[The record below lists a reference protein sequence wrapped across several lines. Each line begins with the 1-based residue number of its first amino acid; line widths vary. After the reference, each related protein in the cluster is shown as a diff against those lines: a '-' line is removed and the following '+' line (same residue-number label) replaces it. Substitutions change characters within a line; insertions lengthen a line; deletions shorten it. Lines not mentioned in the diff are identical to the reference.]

1 MLIGLVAVYI
11 ATSNDYPGTIAKV
24 MTQQGVWIFLGCV
37 VAFVVMLFSTEFLWK
52 VTPYLYGLG
61 LALMILPLI
70 FYSPELVES
79 TGAKNWVTIGSVTL
93 FQPSEFMKV
102 SYILMLARAS
112 IWFRH
117 KVPEDNLKTIG
128 SFLESLL

>member
-1 MLIGLVAVYI
+1 MARKKYSIDSRIDYSVILPVFFLLLIGLVAVYI

-37 VAFVVMLFSTEFLWK
+37 VAFFVMLFSTEFLWK
-52 VTPYLYGLG
+52 VTPYLYALG

-79 TGAKNWVTIGSVTL
+79 TGAKN
-93 FQPSEFMKV
+93 
-102 SYILMLARAS
+102 
-112 IWFRH
+112 
-117 KVPEDNLKTIG
+117 
-128 SFLESLL
+128 